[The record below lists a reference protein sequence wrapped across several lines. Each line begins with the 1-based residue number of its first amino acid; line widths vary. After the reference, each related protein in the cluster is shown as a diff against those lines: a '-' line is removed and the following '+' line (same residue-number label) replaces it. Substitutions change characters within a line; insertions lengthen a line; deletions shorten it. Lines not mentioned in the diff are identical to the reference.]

1 MIPVQDPY
9 RNVKGSMVK
18 GRYVPEI
25 YKPLTYS
32 IGSRLNVVEKRM
44 LEERAVIAKTKGE
57 PSKREV
63 AKKNADGFKRVAESL
78 KKVGDSVKEFNNTVS
93 EAMRPHVS
101 H

>member
-9 RNVKGSMVK
+9 RNVKGSMVN

-32 IGSRLNVVEKRM
+32 IGSRLNVVEKKL
-44 LEERAVIAKTKGE
+44 LEERAVVTKSKRQ

-63 AKKNADGFKRVAESL
+63 TKKNADGFKRVAESL
-78 KKVGDSVKEFNNTVS
+78 KKVGGSVKEFNHIV
-93 EAMRPHVS
+93 
-101 H
+101 